1 MAAITTTG
9 VKIRYQLADK
19 KIYER
24 HWSGFKPTNY
34 SDVTTS
40 KSFVK
45 DYSKIVDAAP
55 IDFDFIE
62 TTKADILD

>member
-34 SDVTTS
+34 SDVTKNCRCHT
-40 KSFVK
+40 
-45 DYSKIVDAAP
+45 Y
-55 IDFDFIE
+55 
-62 TTKADILD
+62 